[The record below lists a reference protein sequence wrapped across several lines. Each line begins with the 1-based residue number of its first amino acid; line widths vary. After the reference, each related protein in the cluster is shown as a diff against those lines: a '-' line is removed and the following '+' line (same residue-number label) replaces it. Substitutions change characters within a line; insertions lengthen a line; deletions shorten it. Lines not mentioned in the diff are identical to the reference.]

1 MRSIAC
7 FRAIFVTVAF
17 SLCAILF
24 AYQASVSANAQNDAG
39 RTAETSPRIAKARP
53 FTADDR
59 VAALESVHIAL
70 TEVGDGARYVWRRQ
84 HGRLAGVIQPT
95 ESFLDAKGRVCRHII
110 VLLNSGTKSKKTEA
124 VACRL
129 ENGVWRFDS

>member
-7 FRAIFVTVAF
+7 IKAIFVTVTF
-17 SLCAILF
+17 SVCALLF
-24 AYQASVSANAQNDAG
+24 ANQASVSANAHNGAD
-39 RTAETSPRIAKARP
+39 RSAETSPIIAKARQ

-70 TEVGDGARYVWRRQ
+70 TEVGDGARYVWRGR
-84 HGRLAGVIQPT
+84 HGRLSGVIQPT
-95 ESFLDAKGRVCRHII
+95 ESFLDAKGRVCRHLT
-110 VLLNSGTKSKKTEA
+110 VLLTSGTKSKKTEA